1 VTPAAAVA
9 PKLTPRRILAMLVL
23 PASLLPVLLL
33 GPGMLR
39 APRKLTRQAWADVQR
54 LERHLQPAR
63 HHAPPPSPAR
73 ARVSFGNLYGRWS
86 VFPQVGREGVVR
98 LGPTP

>member
-1 VTPAAAVA
+1 VIPSAAVA
-9 PKLTPRRILAMLVL
+9 PKLTPRRILTMLVL

-39 APRKLTRQAWADVQR
+39 APRKLARQEWAAVVR
-54 LERHLQPAR
+54 LERRLQPAR
-63 HHAPPPSPAR
+63 SHPLPAPPAR

-86 VFPQVGREGVVR
+86 AFPQVGREGIVR

>member
-1 VTPAAAVA
+1 VTPSAAVA
-9 PKLTPRRILAMLVL
+9 PKLTLRRILTMLVL

-54 LERHLQPAR
+54 LERRLEPAR
-63 HHAPPPSPAR
+63 HRTPPAPPAR
-73 ARVSFGNLYGRWS
+73 ARVSFGNVYGRWS
-86 VFPQVGREGVVR
+86 VFPQVGREGLVG
-98 LGPTP
+98 LGPEQ

>member
-1 VTPAAAVA
+1 VTSSVAAA
-9 PKLTPRRILAMLVL
+9 PKLTPRRILTMLVL

-39 APRKLTRQAWADVQR
+39 APRKLARQAWADVVR
-54 LERHLQPAR
+54 LERRLEPAR
-63 HHAPPPSPAR
+63 SHPAPPPTAR
-73 ARVSFGNLYGRWS
+73 ARVSLGNVYGRWS
-86 VFPQVGREGVVR
+86 TFPQVGREGLVR